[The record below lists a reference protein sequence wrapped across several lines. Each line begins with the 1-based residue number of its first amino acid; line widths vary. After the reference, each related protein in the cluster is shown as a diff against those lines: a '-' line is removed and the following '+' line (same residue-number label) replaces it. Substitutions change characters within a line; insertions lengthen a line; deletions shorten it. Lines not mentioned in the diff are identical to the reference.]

1 MAKLNSG
8 TRIYGNVTIDTF
20 VTATGNITG
29 GNLSAGTGTITGG
42 NIVNSNANGVG
53 NIGSTTI
60 YYNTVFA
67 KATSAQYADLAENY
81 KSDVD
86 YPVGTL
92 LIIGGPAEVT
102 TSGINSHDYRVI
114 GTVSDKPAYVMNS
127 GLTADYV
134 ATVALTGRVPCRV
147 QGPVARGDC
156 IVASEI
162 PGLGCTLDPDCW
174 QPGCIIGKALTGY
187 DGTDE
192 GLIEIVVGRM

>member
-8 TRIYGNVTIDTF
+8 TRIYGNVTVDTF
-20 VTATGNITG
+20 VTVNSGA
-29 GNLSAGTGTITGG
+29 SASA
-42 NIVNSNANGVG
+42 IVNAAGNGVG
-53 NIGSTTI
+53 NIGSSTA
-60 YYNTVFA
+60 YFNTVFA

-81 KSDVD
+81 TADAD
-86 YPVGTL
+86 YPIGTL
-92 LIIGGPAEVT
+92 LIIGGSAEVT

-114 GTVSDKPAYVMNS
+114 GTVSDKPAYIMNS
-127 GLTADYV
+127 GLTADYI

-174 QPGCIIGKALTGY
+174 QPGCIVGKALNGY
-187 DGTDE
+187 DDNNE